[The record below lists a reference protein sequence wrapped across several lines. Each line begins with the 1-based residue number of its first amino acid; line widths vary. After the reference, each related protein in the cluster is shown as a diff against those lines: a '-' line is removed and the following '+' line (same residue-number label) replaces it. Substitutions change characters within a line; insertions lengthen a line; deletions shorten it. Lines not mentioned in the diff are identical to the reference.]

1 MDKIFENWGMS
12 DVVSYCTISTNSS
25 VTGHSDPQ
33 REDLDDLSQVTTVIE
48 EMDINF
54 LRHRR
59 TNYWLPENLLKRCP
73 GCHTSSQVPK
83 RCSSLRGGHRSQGVK
98 SRSKW
103 YSIHFLW
110 TTLKPK
116 KAISAFGNRHKLLQ
130 VPQFFRKT
138 AAMSPSLSNP
148 QGLYNMV
155 YKCMECAGGKN
166 PNRT

>member
-83 RCSSLRGGHRSQGVK
+83 RCSSLRGGHRSQGAK

-103 YSIHFLW
+103 YSSCVARNGPI
-110 TTLKPK
+110 
-116 KAISAFGNRHKLLQ
+116 
-130 VPQFFRKT
+130 
-138 AAMSPSLSNP
+138 
-148 QGLYNMV
+148 
-155 YKCMECAGGKN
+155 
-166 PNRT
+166 